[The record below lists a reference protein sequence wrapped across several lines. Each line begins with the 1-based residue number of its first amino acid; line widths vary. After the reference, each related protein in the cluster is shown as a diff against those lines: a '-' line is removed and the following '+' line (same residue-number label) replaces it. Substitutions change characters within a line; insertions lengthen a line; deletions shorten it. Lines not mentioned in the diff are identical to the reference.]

1 VAEDHRRA
9 QGGGAVR
16 HPGIGVAFACV
27 ALTATAQAAP
37 QPAHLSIEQRL
48 ERAEDEIA
56 IRRILIDYHWN
67 MDMRD
72 FDAYAA
78 LFAKEGVWTSGDQ
91 VHQGPAA
98 IKKMMIGIFG
108 EPKPGQPNRRS
119 IEITTN
125 PEITIDGDHAKARSR
140 HLLVW
145 RGADGSP
152 QPMLAGRYEDDL
164 IHENGQWKILKRID
178 FPVMPTIEE
187 WGAIMRARAAAT
199 AK

>member
-1 VAEDHRRA
+1 MMR
-9 QGGGAVR
+9 GAI
-16 HPGIGVAFACV
+16 GIGLVCSL
-27 ALTATAQAAP
+27 ALATAAHAAP
-37 QPAHLSIEQRL
+37 KPTHLSIEQRL
-48 ERAEDEIA
+48 QRAEDEIA

-67 MDMRD
+67 MDQRD

-91 VHQGPAA
+91 VHKGPAE
-98 IKKMMIGIFG
+98 IRKMMVGIFG

-145 RGADGSP
+145 RGPDGSP

-164 IHENGQWKILKRID
+164 VRENGEWKILKRID
-178 FPVMPTIEE
+178 YPVMPTIEE
-187 WGAIMRARAAAT
+187 WGSIMRARAAAA

>member
-1 VAEDHRRA
+1 MIRTAIA
-9 QGGGAVR
+9 
-16 HPGIGVAFACV
+16 II
-27 ALTATAQAAP
+27 ALAAASTATFGAP
-37 QPAHLSIEQRL
+37 RPARPSIEQRL
-48 ERAEDEIA
+48 QRAEDEIA
-56 IRRILIDYHWN
+56 IRRILIDYHWT

-78 LFAKEGVWTSGDQ
+78 LFAKDGIWTSGDQ
-91 VHQGPAA
+91 VHKGPAE
-98 IKKMMIGIFG
+98 IRKMMVGIFG
-108 EPKPGQPNRRS
+108 EPKPDQPNRRS

-125 PEITIDGDHAKARSR
+125 PEITIDGDHAHARSR

-164 IHENGQWKILKRID
+164 VREGGVWKIAKRTD
-178 FPVMPTIEE
+178 YPVMPTMAE
-187 WGAIMRARAAAT
+187 WGVIMRARAAAAT